1 MAEVTGKTIAEQ
13 AAERALNLYDAAQGV
28 LLNAVKEYGPKV
40 VDAILFVVRV
50 NAAQR
55 LLVSFVALAVLLAI
69 MRACYEKF
77 KTTKDETTTFLC
89 VCGMAVVAIISAY
102 PLSEILS
109 LWNWVA
115 LFMPEMA
122 LTHDAIELLKSKM

>member
-1 MAEVTGKTIAEQ
+1 MAEVTSKTIAEQ

-28 LLNAVKEYGPKV
+28 LLNAVKEYGPDV

-69 MRACYEKF
+69 MRACYKKF
-77 KTTKDETTTFLC
+77 KTTKDEGTAFLC
-89 VCGMAVVAIISAY
+89 ICGMVVAAIISAC
-102 PLSEILS
+102 PLIGILS

-122 LTHDAIELLKSKM
+122 LTRDAIELLKSKM